1 MVSNTS
7 VIFTTGASD
16 GEERCITI
24 TAICDDQMEED
35 ETVLIVFPSSSS
47 TLYVIDASDNGFT
60 GFLQVIFMDN
70 DG

>member
-16 GEERCITI
+16 GEDRCITI
-24 TAICDDQMEED
+24 TAICDNQMEED
-35 ETVLIVFPSSSS
+35 ETVLIVFPSS
-47 TLYVIDASDNGFT
+47 TLYVINASDNNFT
-60 GFLQVIFMDN
+60 EFLRVTFMDN

>member
-7 VIFTTGASD
+7 VVFTTGASD

-24 TAICDDQMEED
+24 TAICDNQMEED
-35 ETVLIVFPSSSS
+35 ETVLIVFPSSS
-47 TLYVIDASDNGFT
+47 LYVTDGSDNGFT
-60 GFLQVIFMDN
+60 TFLQVTFMDN

>member
-35 ETVLIVFPSSSS
+35 ETVLIVLPSS
-47 TLYVIDASDNGFT
+47 TLYVTDSSDNGFT
-60 GFLQVIFMDN
+60 EFLRVTFMDN